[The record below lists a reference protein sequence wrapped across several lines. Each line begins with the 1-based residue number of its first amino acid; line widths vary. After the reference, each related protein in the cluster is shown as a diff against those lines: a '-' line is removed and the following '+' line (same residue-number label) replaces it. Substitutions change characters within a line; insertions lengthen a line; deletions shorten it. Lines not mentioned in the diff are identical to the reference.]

1 MSSSQLSVL
10 KIALVFSSGL
20 IASVSSRLVFGKE
33 LQFDS
38 TGRGFWWL
46 GGLLLCSWILVG
58 LFVARLGWLGWT
70 VDQDLR
76 ELAERD
82 VIHSFLDA
90 LHYGRDPRDY
100 FALLPA
106 EFIESSGVAEV
117 IASGDRDTRLQT
129 LPAWLKVVHGRMSR
143 KEYWHDEELQKLVLL
158 GEILYRRR
166 SMGSQGLEARI
177 ATDLVLLENRY
188 FWLDSS
194 IDHLTE
200 HETDADFFKLV
211 DLVLTRTD
219 LHLAPALDI
228 PTTSRTF
235 ADRYYKLH
243 PRPESHQKPL
253 HFFAALEARKQLNLE
268 WRRFKSGLPY
278 PSRPP
283 FSREE
288 TIKVDALHSL
298 LLMQQDNRASMA
310 ALLLYLELKGLR
322 RNGQA
327 LPRTWE
333 DFRPEVEKIGRAYPS
348 WIVVDFENEGVR
360 VNLCRPPQTN
370 PYVLWVPRKSGP

>member
-1 MSSSQLSVL
+1 MGVFL
-10 KIALVFSSGL
+10 ALGL
-20 IASVSSRLVFGKE
+20 IACVGSRLLFGKE
-33 LQFDS
+33 LRFES
-38 TGRGFWWL
+38 TGKGIWWF
-46 GGLLLCSWILVG
+46 GGLLLCSWLLIG
-58 LFVARLGWLGWT
+58 LFLARLGWLGWT
-70 VDQDLR
+70 VDEDLR
-76 ELAERD
+76 EVAERD
-82 VIHSFLDA
+82 VVPSFLEA

-100 FALLPA
+100 FAMLPA
-106 EFIESSGVAEV
+106 EFIESSEVAET
-117 IASGDRDTRLQT
+117 IASGARDTRLQT
-129 LPAWLKVVHGRMSR
+129 LPAWLKVVRRRMSR
-143 KEYWHDEELQKLVLL
+143 KHYWHDEELQRLVLL

-166 SMGSQGLEARI
+166 SMGTRGLEARI

-188 FWLDSS
+188 FWLD
-194 IDHLTE
+194 IRVDHLAE
-200 HETDADFFKLV
+200 HEADADYFKLV
-211 DLVLTRTD
+211 ELILTRTD

-235 ADRYYKLH
+235 ADRYYELH
-243 PRPESHQKPL
+243 PRPESNHKPL
-253 HFFAALEARKQLNLE
+253 RFFAALEARKQLNME

-288 TIKVDALHSL
+288 TVKVDALQSL
-298 LLMQQDNRASMA
+298 LLMQQDNRACMV

-327 LPRTWE
+327 LPKTWE

-360 VNLCRPPQTN
+360 VNLYRPLQTN